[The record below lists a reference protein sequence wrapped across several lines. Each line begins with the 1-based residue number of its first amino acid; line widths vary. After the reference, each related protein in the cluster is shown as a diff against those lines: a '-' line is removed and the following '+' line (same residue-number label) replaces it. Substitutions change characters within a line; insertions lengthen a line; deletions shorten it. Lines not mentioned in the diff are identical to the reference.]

1 MNRKA
6 FLRRQLQK
14 QKLDGIL
21 ITDLLNVKYLTG
33 FTGSAGYALITP
45 KDAIFVTDFRYQ
57 EQSRHEVKGFK
68 IKIERGERSRE
79 LKEIVEELGV
89 KKLGFEDHHVTYA
102 FYKKL
107 LGRKIRLKPV
117 TNIVES
123 LRIVKSHEELSFIKI
138 AVKRAEAAFSKL
150 LPLIKTGITEQ
161 KLALKLEE
169 LLKLEGC
176 KRLPFEVIVASGFR
190 SALPHAKPTDR
201 RLKKGDLVVF
211 DWGGECEGYYSD
223 MTRTILI
230 NDRDISK
237 QKALYYNVLEAQK
250 RAIESVR
257 SGIKASKVDAAARDY
272 IKQEGYDEF
281 FGHGTGHGVG
291 LAVHEKPVVSWRS
304 KEDIK
309 ENMVF
314 TIEPGIYLPGF
325 GGVRIEDMVTVRKN
339 RAELLTSLPKKLKII
354 EV

>member
-1 MNRKA
+1 MQEAAEAKDKT
-6 FLRRQLQK
+6 Q
-14 QKLDGIL
+14 
-21 ITDLLNVKYLTG
+21 
-33 FTGSAGYALITP
+33 AGNQY
-45 KDAIFVTDFRYQ
+45 
-57 EQSRHEVKGFK
+57 
-68 IKIERGERSRE
+68 
-79 LKEIVEELGV
+79 
-89 KKLGFEDHHVTYA
+89 
-102 FYKKL
+102 
-107 LGRKIRLKPV
+107 
-117 TNIVES
+117 
-123 LRIVKSHEELSFIKI
+123 IKI
-138 AVKRAEAAFSKL
+138 AIKRAEAAFKRL
-150 LPLIKTGITEQ
+150 LPFISAGITEQ

-257 SGIKASKVDAAARDY
+257 AGIKAAKVDSAARDY
-272 IKQEGYDEF
+272 ITQEGYDEF

-304 KEDIK
+304 KEDIR

-325 GGVRIEDMVTVRKN
+325 GGVRIEDMVIARRNK
-339 RAELLTSLPKKLKII
+339 AEVLTSLPKKLKII
-354 EV
+354 GV